1 MGKTEAKEIPL
12 IALTGYSRSGK
23 DTAADHLVSLGYER
37 RAFGDIIKG
46 LVRDAGPTTFRF
58 FRDWL
63 LDTGRHQLRISEIAY
78 GWSLVK
84 LCGVDPFTQDDDV
97 KPLLRSLLEDYGL
110 YRYDEVTSE
119 FFSTLPA
126 KCVNSRLCR
135 AQEALEWRRRGGVLV
150 EVVRPGGK
158 PHTDQE
164 RRWVEEL
171 HEEGM
176 IDTIIKNDGS
186 IEQLNKAIALVATG
200 RGGWIVSAASL

>member
-1 MGKTEAKEIPL
+1 MGKEAKEIPL

-63 LDTGRHQLRISEIAY
+63 LDTGRPQLRISEIAY

-84 LCGVDPFTQDDDV
+84 LCGIDPFTQDDSV
-97 KPLLRSLLEDYGL
+97 KPSLRALLEDYGI
-110 YRYDEVTSE
+110 YRYDEVTRL

-135 AQEALEWRRRGGVLV
+135 AQEAREWRDRGGVLV

-171 HEEGM
+171 HEAGA
-176 IDTIIKNDGS
+176 IDTILKNDDS
-186 IEQLNKAIALVATG
+186 IDKLNRAIALVASG
-200 RGGWIVSAASL
+200 KVGGIVSAASL

>member
-1 MGKTEAKEIPL
+1 MGKEEAKENQL
-12 IALTGYSRSGK
+12 VALTGYSRSGK

-46 LVRDAGPTTFRF
+46 LVANAGPSTFRF

-63 LDTGRHQLRISEIAY
+63 LDTGRPQPRISEIAY

-84 LCGVDPFTQDDDV
+84 LCGVDPFTQDDSI
-97 KPLLRSLLEDYGL
+97 KPHLRALLEDYGI
-110 YRYDEVTSE
+110 YRYDEVTST

-135 AQEALEWRRRGGVLV
+135 AQEATEWKRRGGVIV

-171 HEEGM
+171 HEAGLVDV
-176 IDTIIKNDGS
+176 ILKNDGS
-186 IEQLNKAIALVATG
+186 IIQLNHAVELVAAG
-200 RGGWIVSAASL
+200 KLGGIVSAASL

>member
-1 MGKTEAKEIPL
+1 MGKEGHKEIPL

-46 LVRDAGPTTFRF
+46 LVRDAGPSTFRF

-63 LDTGRHQLRISEIAY
+63 LDTGREQARISEIAY
-78 GWSLVK
+78 GWALVK
-84 LCGVDPFTQDDDV
+84 HCGIDPFTQDDSV
-97 KPLLRSLLEDYGL
+97 KPFLRALLEDYGI
-110 YRYDEVTSE
+110 YRYDEVTST

-135 AQEALEWRRRGGVLV
+135 AQEAGEWKKRGGIIV

-171 HEEGM
+171 HEAGL
-176 IDTIIKNDGS
+176 IDTILKNDDS
-186 IEQLNKAIALVATG
+186 IDRLNRAISLIAAGKV
-200 RGGWIVSAASL
+200 GGIVGASSL

>member
-63 LDTGRHQLRISEIAY
+63 LDTGRPQPRISEIAY

-84 LCGVDPFTQDDDV
+84 FCGIDPFTQDDSV
-97 KPLLRSLLEDYGL
+97 KPNLRALLEDYGI
-110 YRYDEVTSE
+110 YRYDEVTRL
-119 FFSTLPA
+119 FFSTLPS

-176 IDTIIKNDGS
+176 IDTILKNDDS
-186 IEQLNKAIALVATG
+186 IDKLNKAIALVAAG
-200 RGGWIVSAASL
+200 KMGGIVSAASL

>member
-58 FRDWL
+58 FKDWL
-63 LDTGRHQLRISEIAY
+63 LDTGRNQLRISEIAY

-84 LCGVDPFTQDDDV
+84 LCGVDPFTQDDEV
-97 KPLLRSLLEDYGL
+97 KPNLRALLEDYGI
-110 YRYDEVTSE
+110 YRYDEVTRL
-119 FFSTLPA
+119 FFSTLPS

-135 AQEALEWRRRGGVLV
+135 AQEAREWRDRGGVLV

-171 HEEGM
+171 HEAGA
-176 IDTIIKNDGS
+176 IDTILKNDDS
-186 IEQLNKAIALVATG
+186 IDRLNRAIALVASG
-200 RGGWIVSAASL
+200 KVGGIVSAESL

>member
-1 MGKTEAKEIPL
+1 MGKEAKEIPL

-63 LDTGRHQLRISEIAY
+63 LDSGRPQARVSDIAY

-84 LCGVDPFTQDDDV
+84 FCGVDPFTQDDDV

-110 YRYDEVTSE
+110 YRYDEVARL
-119 FFSTLPA
+119 FFLDLPS
-126 KCVNSRLCR
+126 KCVNSRACR
-135 AQEALEWRRRGGVLV
+135 LGEAQEWRKRGGVLV

-171 HEEGM
+171 HEAGA
-176 IDTIIKNDGS
+176 IDTILKNDDS
-186 IEQLNKAIALVATG
+186 IDKLNRAIELVASG
-200 RGGWIVSAASL
+200 KVGGIVSAASL